1 MNRKTLLRI
10 ILVVFLIGSII
21 SLDIV
26 RQGNFGKRKDATVLR
41 ILYTSEK
48 KSWLDS
54 VTPIFPEWFEGRNP
68 GKHVN
73 LEFEILGTR
82 ASMISILAGES
93 KPAIWSPAASVWV
106 PLFEWSWEKKFGDSF
121 LNSSDINSLVA
132 SPIVLGT
139 WSSYIQNENFSALA
153 DLYDLADRGLKLAH
167 TSAQESNSGF
177 MAVLLEVVAAT
188 GKTPDEITLEDFQ
201 NTTVQNWM
209 EKVEST
215 AVLYGTSTGFLA
227 KQAVQLGPSGLNVII
242 VYENLIIETAKD
254 GEAQAKWNDTLVAV
268 YPEEGTIWSDHPIV
282 KFSDAEW
289 VSEDE
294 AHAADEFEEFLL
306 SKEIQQ
312 IAIPFGFRPGNQS
325 LLTDEDIQN
334 ELNEVFKPEYGVQIN
349 LTIPQFSPPTD
360 GEILDRIPD
369 LWLKTRATSLEDS
382 GDSEYYQLGYE
393 LIAIPIVFTLVFLA
407 FIFKRKRRWRNI
419 S

>member
-10 ILVVFLIGSII
+10 ILVLFLVGSII

-26 RQGNFGKRKDATVLR
+26 RQGKIGRRKDELSLH

-48 KSWLDS
+48 KGWIDS
-54 VTPIFPEWFEGRNP
+54 VTPFFSEWYEERNP
-68 GKHVN
+68 GKHIR
-73 LEFEILGTR
+73 LIFEVLGTR
-82 ASMISILAGES
+82 SSMISILAGES

-106 PLFEWSWEKKFGDSF
+106 PLFEWYWEKKFGNSF
-121 LNSSDINSLVA
+121 LNSSDVQSLVA

-139 WSSYIQNENFSALA
+139 WKSYIQSENISALA
-153 DLYDLADRGLKLAH
+153 DLYDLADKGLKLAH

-188 GKTPDEITLEDFQ
+188 GKTPDKITLEDFQ
-201 NTTVQNWM
+201 NVTVQNWL

-254 GEAQAKWNDTLVAV
+254 GEAQAKWNDSLVAV
-268 YPEEGTIWSDHPIV
+268 YPEEGTFWSDHPLV
-282 KFSDAEW
+282 KFSDADW
-289 VSEDE
+289 VSEEE
-294 AHAADEFEEFLL
+294 AYAADEFEEFLL

-312 IAIPFGFRPGNQS
+312 MAIPFGFRPGNQS
-325 LLTDEDIQN
+325 LLEDEDIQN

-349 LTIPQFSPPTD
+349 LTIPQFSPPSD

-382 GDSEYYQLGYE
+382 GDSEYYQLGNE
-393 LIAIPIVFTLVFLA
+393 LVALPILLTMVLLSV
-407 FIFKRKRRWRNI
+407 IYKKKRKRRSI